1 MRRNNCCNDSNNRC
15 PRPVDRIINRTVVG
29 RTGPTGPTGPTGATG
44 PTGPTGPTGIGV
56 TGPTGPTGATGA
68 TGPSG
73 TTATLEASTNRDDT
87 TQTVGENGVVSITGT
102 NVLTTDTDILFV
114 DNTVRLNSGGVYLIT
129 ATIEVTDDAGTYNFA
144 IRVGDTDYSF
154 VVIVNTGASIGTNSH
169 TIYLNISTSP
179 TVVAI
184 YNRNTSSTTVTKSE
198 LDVIKLV

>member
-1 MRRNNCCNDSNNRC
+1 MRRNNCCNNTNDRC

-29 RTGPTGPTGPTGATG
+29 RTGPTGATG
-44 PTGPTGPTGIGV
+44 PTGPTGV
-56 TGPTGPTGATGA
+56 TGPTGPTGVTGA

-73 TTATLEASTNRDDT
+73 TTATLEASTNRNDT
-87 TQTVGENGVVSITGT
+87 TQTVDENGVVSITGT

-114 DNTVRLNSGGVYLIT
+114 NNTVRLNSGGVYLIT

-154 VVIVNTGASIGTNSH
+154 VVIVNTGASIGTSSH
-169 TIYLNISTSP
+169 TIYLNISSSP
-179 TVVAI
+179 TVVSL

>member
-1 MRRNNCCNDSNNRC
+1 MRRNNCCNNTNDRC
-15 PRPVDRIINRTVVG
+15 PKPVDRIINRTVVG
-29 RTGPTGPTGPTGATG
+29 RTGPTGPTGATG
-44 PTGPTGPTGIGV
+44 PTGPTGV
-56 TGPTGPTGATGA
+56 TGVTGA

-87 TQTVGENGVVSITGT
+87 TQTVGENGIVSITGT

-114 DNTVRLNSGGVYLIT
+114 NNTVRLNSGGVYLIT

-179 TVVAI
+179 TVVSI